1 MVLPHLKN
9 WSLNHLRLKRQSQCN
24 KKLTLISPLWS
35 SGVNQDVF
43 SHLPGKSYR
52 LPSLPG
58 AAHPALGS
66 GVLADGWGVGGKGR
80 VSAMC
85 RDLNPNSP
93 AAVWPPVAPAPI
105 EHKRLQ
111 AGSCQLSKPDQLPSG
126 IPHLEKPSLGLVQ
139 KHLCILMSLIIF
151 KATQR
156 VLFSKCKD

>member
-24 KKLTLISPLWS
+24 KKLTLIIQLWS

-58 AAHPALGS
+58 AVHPALGS

-105 EHKRLQ
+105 GTNDYRL
-111 AGSCQLSKPDQLPSG
+111 AAVNYPSQ
-126 IPHLEKPSLGLVQ
+126 INSPAAFHIWKSPP
-139 KHLCILMSLIIF
+139 
-151 KATQR
+151 
-156 VLFSKCKD
+156 